1 MKNKNV
7 MFICS
12 RYPSVGGGIEKVTTY
27 LSSSLVEDG
36 YSVCIVGFDKEKSSS
51 GYLLPDNQVE
61 VMNTPNGL
69 DDICSEDN
77 IKFINSV
84 IDSHNIGT
92 IIFQDSY
99 SPVYQIL
106 YHIDKA
112 PKIIVVEHNI
122 PTALIDDKVAEFKET
137 RITNAH
143 SLIRKLLF
151 PVIYLKNVYQVKRHH
166 KIMYSLADEYIVLA
180 KAYEN
185 TVRRL
190 AGTKDT
196 AGKIHTINNPL
207 TIERPQNLDLSSKNK
222 EILFV
227 GRLTGQKGVDYLL
240 DIWKLFANEENS
252 WILKIVGD
260 GPMKQD
266 MEERILKEN
275 IPNVILEGNQKDVE
289 KFYKQSSVVLFTSRF
304 EGWGLVL
311 TEGMAFGNIVMAFDS
326 YGAVHDIIHDGQD
339 GFIIK
344 AFDCKACA
352 KKLILLTQNS
362 ALRKKMAENAFKSA
376 DRFKMENILSKWET
390 IIY

>member
-51 GYLLPDNQVE
+51 GYLLSDNQVE

-137 RITNAH
+137 RITNTH

-166 KIMYSLADEYIVLA
+166 KIMYSLADEYIVL
-180 KAYEN
+180 
-185 TVRRL
+185 
-190 AGTKDT
+190 
-196 AGKIHTINNPL
+196 
-207 TIERPQNLDLSSKNK
+207 
-222 EILFV
+222 
-227 GRLTGQKGVDYLL
+227 
-240 DIWKLFANEENS
+240 
-252 WILKIVGD
+252 LK
-260 GPMKQD
+260 
-266 MEERILKEN
+266 
-275 IPNVILEGNQKDVE
+275 
-289 KFYKQSSVVLFTSRF
+289 F
-304 EGWGLVL
+304 
-311 TEGMAFGNIVMAFDS
+311 
-326 YGAVHDIIHDGQD
+326 
-339 GFIIK
+339 
-344 AFDCKACA
+344 
-352 KKLILLTQNS
+352 
-362 ALRKKMAENAFKSA
+362 RK
-376 DRFKMENILSKWET
+376 
-390 IIY
+390 

>member
-1 MKNKNV
+1 
-7 MFICS
+7 MFSLSFC
-12 RYPSVGGGIEKVTTY
+12 RGGIEKVTTY

-51 GYLLPDNQVE
+51 GYLLSDNQVE

-137 RITNAH
+137 RITNTH

-275 IPNVILEGNQKDVE
+275 IPNVILEGNQRNVSNY
-289 KFYKQSSVVLFTSRF
+289 YKQSAIVCMTSRF
-304 EGWGLVL
+304 EGWPLVL
-311 TEGMAFGNIVMAFDS
+311 AEGMS
-326 YGAVHDIIHDGQD
+326 YGNVV
-339 GFIIK
+339 
-344 AFDCKACA
+344 
-352 KKLILLTQNS
+352 
-362 ALRKKMAENAFKSA
+362 
-376 DRFKMENILSKWET
+376 
-390 IIY
+390 